1 MAQTSSRIE
10 IPADPD
16 RVMSVI
22 ADLDRYPEWVDSLTT
37 VEVLETDA
45 QGRPKT
51 VRMVLQHRLLSDDYT
66 VGYDWAEHEVSWR
79 LITGRTLTAMDG
91 SYVVE
96 PSGSGSR
103 VTYTLS
109 VDVKMPLPGL
119 LKRTAEK
126 TIIDTALKGLRTQVA
141 RVGDR

>member
-10 IPADPD
+10 IPASPD

-22 ADLDRYPEWVDSLTT
+22 ADLDHYPEWVDSLTT

-45 QGRPKT
+45 QGRPAT

-66 VGYDWAEHEVSWR
+66 VGYDWAEHEVSWK

-91 SYVVE
+91 SYAVE
-96 PSGSGSR
+96 PAGSGSR

>member
-1 MAQTSSRIE
+1 
-10 IPADPD
+10 
-16 RVMSVI
+16 MSVI
-22 ADLDRYPEWVDSLTT
+22 ADLDHYPEWVDSLTT

-45 QGRPKT
+45 QGRPAT

-66 VGYDWAEHEVSWR
+66 VGYDWAEHEVSWK

-91 SYVVE
+91 SYAVE
-96 PSGSGSR
+96 PAGSGSR